1 MRNFFSI
8 LAFLVC
14 FSVFPQKNYFV
25 SNSLGNNNNSGT
37 SENSPFQT
45 INRAFDNVQPGDTIN
60 VMNGLYHNVDYG
72 TANPHASDGSQST
85 NMNNPPAVIV
95 NKSGTQGNY
104 ITLRNLP
111 GHNPKIKYDGRGG
124 ILINGPQS
132 YVIIEGF
139 EIEGPGA
146 SITYDQAITD
156 RQWKVKADQEDLN
169 YNHSYFAS
177 FGIWG
182 GFSQDFLHHHIVVRN
197 NVVHHT
203 TGSGIRFNDSDH
215 ITIENNTV
223 YNTTW
228 WTSNASSAIVFAEC
242 KAIDSSDNGE
252 DIKMIIRGN
261 TVYNNWNRIPFYM
274 TSGKIPPNGNP
285 PSGNYG
291 NADYSTILD
300 GQGLYVTRSD
310 DDYYGTFLFENNL
323 CVNNGKNGINFDRSE
338 GSSALIRNNTIY
350 FNGVHEI
357 IQDISVSQGNPAHR
371 GQKVAGII
379 ANYFKNVTV
388 VNNIV
393 VTREYDFY
401 AMQIRN
407 QQADGTVKEA
417 NNNIFVNGKLPG
429 YTSQQTGEYV
439 IHNWITDD
447 NQIITNVDFTSN
459 NYKDPISF
467 VNAPA
472 IVSGP
477 VDMTSTN
484 FQLQS
489 DSPAINAGEQANTP
503 AEDILGN
510 PRPLPPSGAVSYSS
524 FESSLGGWSAW
535 STANDN
541 NEVSLSDETSRT
553 GNQSLKVFGRTK
565 DFHSAKFSISQLEV
579 GNSYTLYVYAKLPEG
594 QSGTAQLMLRK
605 IIDDQP
611 AVSNSLTSPIEINS
625 DEWTKLSTNYTHSEM
640 NNNSFFFVKG
650 PLVSGSDGIDYYL
663 DDFSL
668 VNQGTNEIDFNTVG
682 DIVDIGAYEF
692 FQIDD
697 NDGDGIGNSD
707 DNCPETPNSDQKDTD
722 GDGIGDECDD
732 DDDND
737 GVHDNL
743 DTDPLNPNICADM
756 DSDGCDDCSQTGS
769 DGSGGDTTNDG
780 SDTDGDG
787 ICDQSDPDDDNDGV
801 LDEDDNCPLIS
812 NSDQQDT
819 DDDGIGD
826 VCDDDDDGDGVSDSN
841 DNCPDTPEGTRVDV
855 NGCPVFEL
863 PLNNFKVEVGSATCI
878 GNTDGVINL
887 SVEDAAY
894 DYSVTVTG
902 QSDLS
907 ITGTSTTA
915 SVTGLAKGTYEV
927 CFRVVGQD
935 GYEQCFE
942 VVVGEPKPLSA
953 FINVDDDSGKMS
965 VTMGGS
971 SSYYIN
977 INGVS
982 TTVDGD
988 SFETQLSTGLSIIT
1002 ISTDLECQ
1010 GVVEQEVFISE
1021 KIHYYPNPTIN
1032 NVKVHVGGE
1041 DASVIVSV
1049 FSEKG
1054 DLIYKRD
1061 QNIEEGSR
1069 KIHIDL
1075 TNQITGTYIV
1085 TLESKTVRQSFKIIR
1100 E

>member
-1 MRNFFSI
+1 MRKLLSI
-8 LAFLVC
+8 LLC
-14 FSVFPQKNYFV
+14 FTFISIYSQQNYYV
-25 SNSLGNNNNSGT
+25 SSSLGDNNNAGT

-45 INRAFDNVQPGDTIN
+45 INRAFDNVEPGDTIY
-60 VMNGLYHNVDYG
+60 VMNGTYTNPDYG
-72 TANPHASDGSQST
+72 TANPHSSDGSKST

-95 NKSGTQGNY
+95 NKSGTPGNY

-111 GHNPKIKYDGRGG
+111 GHNPKIKFDGRGG

-132 YVIIEGF
+132 YLIIEGF

-146 SITYDQAITD
+146 SITYDQAIAD
-156 RQWKVKADQEDLN
+156 RKWKVKADQEDLN

-177 FGIWG
+177 FGIWS
-182 GFSQDFLHHHIVVRN
+182 GFSQDFLHHHVIIRN
-197 NVVHHT
+197 NIVHHT

-242 KAIDSSDNGE
+242 KALSNNDNGN
-252 DIKMIIRGN
+252 DIKMIMRGN

-285 PSGNYG
+285 PSGSYG

-357 IQDISVSQGNPAHR
+357 IQDISVSEGNPAHR
-371 GQKVAGII
+371 GQKVAGIK
-379 ANYFKNVTV
+379 ANYFRNVTI

-401 AMQIRN
+401 SMQIQN
-407 QQADGTVKEA
+407 QQSDGTVKEA

-439 IHNWITDD
+439 THSWVTDD
-447 NQIITNVDFTSN
+447 NQIISGVDFSN
-459 NYKDPISF
+459 SNYKDPVSF
-467 VNAPA
+467 VNAPP
-472 IVSGP
+472 IVNGP
-477 VDMTSTN
+477 IDITPTN
-484 FQLQS
+484 FQLKS

-503 AEDILGN
+503 ERDILGN
-510 PRPLPPSGAVSYSS
+510 LRPVPPADAIAYSS

-541 NEVSLSDETSRT
+541 NEVSLSSETSRT
-553 GNQSLKVFGRTK
+553 GDQSLKVFGRTK
-565 DFHSAKFSISQLEV
+565 DFHSAKYNISQLDV
-579 GNSYTLYVYAKLPEG
+579 GSAYSLFIYAKLPEG
-594 QSGTAQLMLRK
+594 KSGTAQLMLRK
-605 IIDDQP
+605 IVDGQGT
-611 AVSNSLTSPIEINS
+611 SNALMSPVEINS
-625 DEWTKLSTNYTHSEM
+625 NDWTRLSVDYTHSEM
-640 NNNSFFFVKG
+640 DNNSFFFVKG
-650 PLVSGSDGIDYYL
+650 PPVTGSEGIDYYL

-668 VNQGTNEIDFNTVG
+668 VKQGANEIDFNTVD
-682 DIVDIGAYEF
+682 DIVDIGAYEYVNPAD
-692 FQIDD
+692 IDS
-697 NDGDGIGNSD
+697 DGDGVSD
-707 DNCPETPNSDQKDTD
+707 LIDNCPNTPNPGQEDYDNDS
-722 GDGIGDECDD
+722 IGDACDD
-732 DDDND
+732 S
-737 GVHDNL
+737 
-743 DTDPLNPNICADM
+743 
-756 DSDGCDDCSQTGS
+756 DS
-769 DGSGGDTTNDG
+769 
-780 SDTDGDG
+780 
-787 ICDQSDPDDDNDGV
+787 
-801 LDEDDNCPLIS
+801 
-812 NSDQQDT
+812 
-819 DDDGIGD
+819 
-826 VCDDDDDGDGVSDSN
+826 DGVSDSN
-841 DNCPDTPEGTRVDV
+841 DNCPNTPQGTRVDV

-878 GNTDGVINL
+878 GNSDGVINL
-887 SVEDAAY
+887 SIEDASY

-915 SVTGLAKGTYEV
+915 SVTDLAKGTYEV
-927 CFRVVGQD
+927 CFKVVGQD

-953 FINVDDDSGKMS
+953 FIDVDDDSGKISISMS
-965 VTMGGS
+965 GS
-971 SSYYIN
+971 DSYN
-977 INGVS
+977 INMNGIDI
-982 TTVDGD
+982 TVDGD
-988 SFETQLSTGLSIIT
+988 TFETELSTGLSIIT

-1010 GVVEQEVFISE
+1010 GVIEREVFISE
-1021 KIHYYPNPTIN
+1021 KIHYYPNPTIS
-1032 NVKVHVGGE
+1032 NVNVHVGGE
-1041 DASVIVSV
+1041 DATVKVSV

-1054 DLIYKRD
+1054 DLIYTRD
-1061 QNIEEGSR
+1061 QSIEQGSR

>member
-1 MRNFFSI
+1 MRKLFIVLICFLSFSI
-8 LAFLVC
+8 NSQQNF
-14 FSVFPQKNYFV
+14 YV
-25 SNSLGNNNNSGT
+25 SSSEGSNANSGT

-45 INRAFDNVQPGDTIN
+45 INRAFDNVKPGDTIN

-72 TANPHASDGSQST
+72 TANPHATDGSMST

-95 NKSGTQGNY
+95 NKSGSQGNY

-111 GHNPKIKYDGRGG
+111 GHKPKIKYDGRGG

-156 RQWKVKADQEDLN
+156 RQWKVKADQENLN

-182 GFSQDFLHHHIVVRN
+182 GFSQNFLHHHIIIRN

-252 DIKMIIRGN
+252 DIKMILRGN

-274 TSGKIPPNGNP
+274 TSGQIPPNGNP

-357 IQDISVSQGNPAHR
+357 IQDISVSEGNPAHR

-401 AMQIRN
+401 SMQIRN
-407 QQADGTVKEA
+407 QQADGTVKEV

-447 NQIITNVDFTSN
+447 NQIITDVDFTSN

-467 VNAPA
+467 VNAPP
-472 IVSGP
+472 IVNGP
-477 VDMTSTN
+477 ADMTPTN
-484 FQLQS
+484 FQLQG
-489 DSPAINAGEQANTP
+489 DSPAINAGEQSNTP
-503 AEDILGN
+503 EKDIIGN
-510 PRPLPPSGAVSYSS
+510 PRPLPPSDAVSFSS

-541 NEVSLSDETSRT
+541 NEVSLSNENSRT

-579 GNSYTLYVYAKLPEG
+579 GNSYTLYIYAKLPEG

-605 IIDDQP
+605 IVDNQSG
-611 AVSNSLTSPIEINS
+611 VSNSLTSPIEINS
-625 DEWTKLSTNYTHSEM
+625 DQWTKLSTDYTHSEM
-640 NNNSFFFVKG
+640 DSNSFFFVKG

-697 NDGDGIGNSD
+697 DDGDGVGNSD
-707 DNCPETPNSDQKDTD
+707 DNCP
-722 GDGIGDECDD
+722 
-732 DDDND
+732 
-737 GVHDNL
+737 
-743 DTDPLNPNICADM
+743 
-756 DSDGCDDCSQTGS
+756 
-769 DGSGGDTTNDG
+769 
-780 SDTDGDG
+780 
-787 ICDQSDPDDDNDGV
+787 
-801 LDEDDNCPLIS
+801 
-812 NSDQQDT
+812 
-819 DDDGIGD
+819 
-826 VCDDDDDGDGVSDSN
+826 
-841 DNCPDTPEGTRVDV
+841 DTPQGTRVDV

-887 SVEDAAY
+887 SVEDANY

-915 SVTGLAKGTYEV
+915 SVTGLAK
-927 CFRVVGQD
+927 
-935 GYEQCFE
+935 
-942 VVVGEPKPLSA
+942 
-953 FINVDDDSGKMS
+953 
-965 VTMGGS
+965 
-971 SSYYIN
+971 
-977 INGVS
+977 
-982 TTVDGD
+982 
-988 SFETQLSTGLSIIT
+988 
-1002 ISTDLECQ
+1002 
-1010 GVVEQEVFISE
+1010 
-1021 KIHYYPNPTIN
+1021 
-1032 NVKVHVGGE
+1032 
-1041 DASVIVSV
+1041 
-1049 FSEKG
+1049 
-1054 DLIYKRD
+1054 
-1061 QNIEEGSR
+1061 
-1069 KIHIDL
+1069 
-1075 TNQITGTYIV
+1075 
-1085 TLESKTVRQSFKIIR
+1085 
-1100 E
+1100 